1 MNATEERQVYRMIQK
16 KSEKFLSLLI
26 WIIPMRSM
34 HEPDK
39 EDVSKSLKI
48 HAGRFF
54 FSLPVFIIGLFYL
67 RLSEASSSDAI

>member
-48 HAGRFF
+48 HAGLF